1 MSSQIKQYTPVAIEK
16 HWCIS
21 NKHRSKWGQNIGS
34 PPSLFNW
41 ANDYVV
47 SQEDANKIANPSWI
61 IENLIIQGHI
71 ILIPAEPNGG
81 KTTIM
86 FHLAGIMAQRGYR
99 VFYVNSDI
107 SGGDAKDMIAQAKD
121 DGFTLML
128 PDMKVGKS
136 MESVVQRLL
145 EMSKENQ
152 RFDDVVFIFDTLKKI
167 INVINKKHAKL
178 LFSILRKL
186 SAKGMTVILLAHT
199 NKYNDADDKPIYE
212 GTGDMRSDVD
222 ELIYF
227 VPQKNDDGSM
237 TVSTDPDKIRGDFTT
252 ISFNI
257 DSQRNVTQLTVP
269 VNTIEAKRVSEQ
281 RRKDEPI
288 ITSINNALLNNSKS
302 QKAII
307 EYCNDGGVG
316 ERRVKSVLKHYL
328 LTNNSEPGNK
338 IWKRISGDKN
348 SYEYSI
354 IDPP

>member
-1 MSSQIKQYTPVAIEK
+1 
-16 HWCIS
+16 
-21 NKHRSKWGQNIGS
+21 
-34 PPSLFNW
+34 
-41 ANDYVV
+41 
-47 SQEDANKIANPSWI
+47 
-61 IENLIIQGHI
+61 
-71 ILIPAEPNGG
+71 
-81 KTTIM
+81 
-86 FHLAGIMAQRGYR
+86 
-99 VFYVNSDI
+99 
-107 SGGDAKDMIAQAKD
+107 
-121 DGFTLML
+121 
-128 PDMKVGKS
+128 
-136 MESVVQRLL
+136 
-145 EMSKENQ
+145 
-152 RFDDVVFIFDTLKKI
+152 
-167 INVINKKHAKL
+167 
-178 LFSILRKL
+178 
-186 SAKGMTVILLAHT
+186 MTVILLAHT